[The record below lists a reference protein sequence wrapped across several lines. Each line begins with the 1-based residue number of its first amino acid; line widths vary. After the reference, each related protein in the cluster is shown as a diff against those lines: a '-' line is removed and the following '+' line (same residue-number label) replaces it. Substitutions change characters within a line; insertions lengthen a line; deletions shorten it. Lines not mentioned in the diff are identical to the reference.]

1 MQLTAFTALLA
12 MGPPASGGQQTAAPW
27 YIQFF
32 PFILLLGVFYLAL
45 IRPQQKKAKE
55 HADLLKN
62 IRNGDRIV
70 TNGGVV
76 GVVITVKET
85 TLTLRS
91 ADTKLEVL
99 KSAVTQVTERG
110 GGSSES

>member
-1 MQLTAFTALLA
+1 MHLNDFTASLA
-12 MGPPASGGQQTAAPW
+12 MAPPPSGGQTSSAPW
-27 YIQFF
+27 YISFF
-32 PFILLLGVFYLAL
+32 PFLVLLVIFYVAL

-55 HADLLKN
+55 HAELLKN
-62 IRNGDRIV
+62 IRAGDRVV

-76 GVVITVKET
+76 GVVITVKEN

-99 KSAVTQVTERG
+99 KSAVSQVTERSG
-110 GGSSES
+110 GPSES